1 MSPDVIFCV
10 SKREAAVQGDLELRR
25 GLVLADRY
33 QLEDPLGQGGM
44 GEVWRGIDLRLRRP
58 IAIKVLPAHL
68 ASDRTAI
75 ARFRREAEI
84 TAGLQH
90 PGITVMFDIEEHGR
104 LVFLVMELLQGRD
117 LSGVLA
123 GHASGLPVEQV
134 ITLATQIADAL
145 AAAHDRGVVHRD
157 IKPANLFLQN
167 DGRVKI
173 CDFGIARLVDATQV
187 TGTGVSIGTPRYMAP
202 EQFQG
207 LTVDY
212 RTDLYSFGCV
222 LYELLSGAPVFP
234 GDSGVAASIYQ
245 HVNQPP
251 APLRSTRPE
260 IPAHL
265 DRLVLELL
273 AKNPA
278 SRPANASAIAA
289 LLRRS
294 GNGADETPGS
304 DIGFA
309 PTLPP
314 LAPPYTA
321 GAAGS
326 PATTQADASRPRT
339 RRTGVI
345 ALLAG
350 VVVVALIAG
359 GAFMLRNHFN
369 DRKRSPQGRD
379 VSTGVTKTPASDVTA
394 PVIPGW
400 HLVRSPDHGVAYD
413 IPPNWHI
420 ESPTTKIGYSDANG
434 NISQVMIGA
443 ANITDSRCTGAN
455 LHYWAETG
463 LTGGKGIVATPLSSS
478 QRELLTGT
486 AARTADQWAT
496 GQYTSEN
503 GQVPSVRVG
512 NARTVTSRAFQSV
525 DVVATATLKGRH
537 TRCEPPRGVVH
548 AVAMLGAQGAPI
560 VFIAI
565 ADRGVT
571 RQATDDNLRKIIDSI
586 RPLG

>member
-1 MSPDVIFCV
+1 
-10 SKREAAVQGDLELRR
+10 
-25 GLVLADRY
+25 
-33 QLEDPLGQGGM
+33 
-44 GEVWRGIDLRLRRP
+44 
-58 IAIKVLPAHL
+58 
-68 ASDRTAI
+68 
-75 ARFRREAEI
+75 
-84 TAGLQH
+84 
-90 PGITVMFDIEEHGR
+90 
-104 LVFLVMELLQGRD
+104 
-117 LSGVLA
+117 VLA
-123 GHASGLPVEQV
+123 GHVSGLPVEQV

-207 LTVDY
+207 LAVDY
-212 RTDLYSFGCV
+212 RTDFYSFGCV

-234 GDSGVAASIYQ
+234 GDSGVAASMYQ
-245 HVNQPP
+245 HVNQAP

-273 AKNPA
+273 AKDPA

-289 LLRRS
+289 RLRRS

-314 LAPPYTA
+314 RDPSY
-321 GAAGS
+321 AAGS

-345 ALLAG
+345 AILAG
-350 VVVVALIAG
+350 VVAVALIAG

-369 DRKRSPQGRD
+369 DRKRSPQGGD
-379 VSTGVTKTPASDVTA
+379 VPAGVTKSPASDVTA

-400 HLVRSPDHGVAYD
+400 HLVRSQDHGVAYD
-413 IPPNWHI
+413 VPPNWHT
-420 ESPTTKIGYSDANG
+420 ELPTTSIGYGDANG
-434 NISQVMIGA
+434 NTAQVMIGA
-443 ANITDSRCTGAN
+443 ADITDSHCTGAN

-463 LTGGKGIVATPLSSS
+463 LTGGKGIVETPLSSS
-478 QRELLTGT
+478 QRQLLEGT
-486 AARTADQWAT
+486 AARTADQWAN

-503 GQVPSVRVG
+503 GQVPSVVVG
-512 NARTVTSRAFQSV
+512 NARTVTSRGFQSV
-525 DVVATATLKGRH
+525 EVAATATLKGRH
-537 TRCEPPRGVVH
+537 ARCEPPRGVVH
-548 AVAMLGAQGAPI
+548 AVAMLSAQGAPI
-560 VFIAI
+560 IFIAI

-571 RQATDDNLRKIIDSI
+571 RQATDDNLRKIIDSV

>member
-1 MSPDVIFCV
+1 M
-10 SKREAAVQGDLELRR
+10 QGDLELRR

-58 IAIKVLPAHL
+58 IAIKILPAHL
-68 ASDRTAI
+68 ASDHTAI

-90 PGITVMFDIEEHGR
+90 PGITVLFDIEEHGR

-145 AAAHDRGVVHRD
+145 AAAHARGVVHRD

-202 EQFQG
+202 EQFEG

-234 GDSGVAASIYQ
+234 GDSGVAASMYQ
-245 HVNQPP
+245 HVNQAP
-251 APLRSTRPE
+251 APLRSRRPE

-265 DRLVLELL
+265 DRLVLEML
-273 AKNPA
+273 AKDPA
-278 SRPANASAIAA
+278 GRPANASAIAA
-289 LLRRS
+289 RLRPS
-294 GNGADETPGS
+294 GNGADEPGS
-304 DIGFA
+304 DVGSA

-314 LAPPYTA
+314 SAPSYTA

-326 PATTQADASRPRT
+326 PAATQADASRPRT

-379 VSTGVTKTPASDVTA
+379 AAGVTKTPASDVTA

-400 HLVRSPDHGVAYD
+400 HLVRSQEHGVAYEV
-413 IPPNWHI
+413 PPNWHT
-420 ESPTTKIGYSDANG
+420 ELPTTSVGYGDANG
-434 NISQVMIGA
+434 NTAQVMIGA
-443 ANITDSRCTGAN
+443 AEIRDSHCTGAN
-455 LHYWAETG
+455 LHYWAQTG
-463 LTGGKGIVATPLSSS
+463 LTGGKGIAQTPLSSS
-478 QRELLTGT
+478 QREMLEGT
-486 AARTADQWAT
+486 AARTADQWAN
-496 GQYTSEN
+496 GQYTTAN
-503 GQVPSVRVG
+503 GQVPSVVVG
-512 NARTVTSRAFQSV
+512 QSRTMTNRGFQSV
-525 DVVATATLKGRH
+525 DVAATATLKGRR

-548 AVAMLGAQGAPI
+548 AVAMLSAQGAPI

-571 RQATDDNLRKIIDSI
+571 RQATDDDLRKIMDSI

>member
-1 MSPDVIFCV
+1 M
-10 SKREAAVQGDLELRR
+10 QGDLELRR

-90 PGITVMFDIEEHGR
+90 PGITVLFDIEEHGR

-123 GHASGLPVEQV
+123 GHVSGLPVEQV

-207 LTVDY
+207 HTVDY

-222 LYELLSGAPVFP
+222 LYELLSGGPVFP
-234 GDSGVAASIYQ
+234 GDSGVAASMYQ
-245 HVNQPP
+245 HVSQAP
-251 APLRSTRPE
+251 APLRSTRPD

-273 AKNPA
+273 AKDPA

-289 LLRRS
+289 RLRRS
-294 GNGADETPGS
+294 GNGADEMPDS
-304 DIGFA
+304 DIGYA

-314 LAPPYTA
+314 PDPSY
-321 GAAGS
+321 AAGS

-345 ALLAG
+345 AILAG
-350 VVVVALIAG
+350 VVAVALIAG

-379 VSTGVTKTPASDVTA
+379 VSAGATKIPVSAVTA

-400 HLVRSPDHGVAYD
+400 HLARSPEHSVAYD

-420 ESPTTKIGYSDANG
+420 ELPTTKIGYSDANG

-443 ANITDSRCTGAN
+443 AEITDSRCTGAH

-463 LTGGKGIVATPLSSS
+463 LTGGKGMVATPLSSS
-478 QRELLTGT
+478 QRDLLTGT
-486 AARTADQWAT
+486 AARAADQWAT

-512 NARTVTSRAFQSV
+512 STKTVTSRGFQFV
-525 DVVATATLKGRH
+525 DVAATATLKGGH

-571 RQATDDNLRKIIDSI
+571 RQATDDDLRKIIDSI